1 MAESENA
8 LIKASDAEPECQ
20 RLLQDGRYVAPMAGL
35 WRFSRPLNCVM
46 SAVGVAIGGVVG
58 VGSAAWG
65 DLARPL
71 ALAAAA
77 AAAFTAGGNALN
89 DIVDREADR
98 INHPDRPL
106 ASDRLTLGAAQIFA
120 VSAFA
125 FAALLALFIN
135 GLALAIVALNVL
147 LMVTYEAWLKARGV
161 AGNVVIAYLVGSL
174 FLFAGVSVFGSAF
187 DPLIRTGILAALAF
201 LATLGREIT
210 KDIEDM
216 RGDVDRHTLPQ
227 Q

>member
-1 MAESENA
+1 
-8 LIKASDAEPECQ
+8 
-20 RLLQDGRYVAPMAGL
+20 
-35 WRFSRPLNCVM
+35 M

-89 DIVDREADR
+89 DIVDRETDR

-106 ASDRLTLGAAQIFA
+106 ASGQLTLGTARAFA

-125 FAALLALFIN
+125 IAAVVAAVNHPVPPLLL
-135 GLALAIVALNVL
+135 GLNAPRP
-147 LMVTYEAWLKARGV
+147 VTHRE
-161 AGNVVIAYLVGSL
+161 
-174 FLFAGVSVFGSAF
+174 SVEGPGA
-187 DPLIRTGILAALAF
+187 P
-201 LATLGREIT
+201 
-210 KDIEDM
+210 
-216 RGDVDRHTLPQ
+216 
-227 Q
+227 

>member
-8 LIKASDAEPECQ
+8 LINASGGEPECQ
-20 RLLQDGRYVAPMAGL
+20 RLLKDGQYVAPMAGL
-35 WRFSRPLNCVM
+35 LRFSRPLNCVM

-77 AAAFTAGGNALN
+77 AASFTAGGNALN
-89 DIVDREADR
+89 DIVDRETDR

-106 ASDRLTLGAAQIFA
+106 ASGQLTLGTARAFA

-125 FAALLALFIN
+125 IAAVVAVFIN
-135 GLALAIVALNVL
+135 PFAPLIVGLNLT
-147 LMVTYEAWLKARGV
+147 LMGSYQNWLK
-161 AGNVVIAYLVGSL
+161 
-174 FLFAGVSVFGSAF
+174 
-187 DPLIRTGILAALAF
+187 
-201 LATLGREIT
+201 TLG
-210 KDIEDM
+210 
-216 RGDVDRHTLPQ
+216 PQ
-227 Q
+227 RNVAI